1 MGLEKRSRSKLW
13 APLVL
18 GLSSLA
24 ALFPPVVHGSQAQ
37 ELGAERP
44 NILIIVTDD
53 QRSHGTL
60 AVMPRTKEFF
70 QDRGVSFT
78 NAVATTPLCCPSR
91 TSILTGLYAH
101 NHNVRENSATATANF
116 NPQLSLQRYLDQAGY
131 QTGLFGKFLN
141 HWDLSQNPEY
151 FDRWSVFNYG
161 YWKSQ
166 FNVDGVQQTV
176 YQYSTDFVASQAR
189 AFLEGTETADD
200 APWFMYVAPFAPHLP
215 ARPKPLYKSAAVPEL
230 ERNPATFEQDL
241 SDKPPYVANRQEPI
255 ADIERR
261 RAKQLRTL
269 MSVEDLIADVA
280 ETMNVHNEASE
291 TLAFFMSDNGFLWGE
306 HGLWAKGVPYTDST
320 EIPVLMRWP
329 GHVASGTVDDRLAA
343 NIDIAPTVLDAA
355 GLAPSPPMDGRSL
368 LGGDERER
376 VLLEMFG
383 SKRYG
388 GLQWSSTRSEAGG
401 YQYVENYDPETG
413 ARFVEYYDLG
423 ADPFQLTNLLADG
436 FPLNDPDT
444 APLSAQLLQDMHC
457 SAGSCP

>member
-1 MGLEKRSRSKLW
+1 MAAAL
-13 APLVL
+13 AV
-18 GLSSLA
+18 GLSLLVSLSLPA
-24 ALFPPVVHGSQAQ
+24 APGSLAQ
-37 ELGAERP
+37 ELGAGRP

-60 AVMPRTKEFF
+60 AVMPHTKEFF
-70 QDRGVSFT
+70 QDRGVNFR

-101 NHNVRENSATATANF
+101 NHNVRQNSATATANF
-116 NPQLSLQRYLDQAGY
+116 NPELSLQRYLDQVGY

-141 HWDLSQNPEY
+141 HWDLGQNPKY
-151 FDRWSVFNYG
+151 FDRWAISNYG

-166 FNVDGVQQTV
+166 FNVDGVQQTI
-176 YQYSTDFVASQAR
+176 YEYSTDFVASQAS
-189 AFLEGTETADD
+189 AFLEGTEAADD

-215 ARPKPLYKSAAVPEL
+215 ARPKPLYKSAPVPPL

-255 ADIERR
+255 ANIERR
-261 RAKQLRTL
+261 RAQQLRTL
-269 MSVEDLIADVA
+269 MSVDDLVA
-280 ETMNVHNEASE
+280 GVSAAMNAQDEASE

-306 HGLWAKGVPYTDST
+306 HGLFAKGVPYTDST
-320 EIPVLMRWP
+320 EIPMLMRWP
-329 GHVASGTVDDRLAA
+329 GHVVSEAVDDRLTA

-355 GLAPSPPMDGRSL
+355 GLAPSPPMDGMSL
-368 LGGDERER
+368 LSDETRER
-376 VLLEMFG
+376 ILLEMFG
-383 SKRYG
+383 SRRYG
-388 GLQWSSTRSEAGG
+388 GLQWSSTISASGG

-413 ARFVEYYDLG
+413 ERVVEYYDLDS
-423 ADPFQLTNLLADG
+423 DPYQLTNLLGDG

-444 APLSAQLLQDMHC
+444 EPLSAQLLQDSRC